1 MLEMC
6 CSPESVKVPICCS
19 LRTVMDTDMYLVP
32 DYPECPTLYSTSI
45 YLWGLKSMQFEL
57 LRKKHVFGRT
67 SWILQAAIL
76 EFCVDS
82 IILRKSGIGRVYV
95 PSFMLVS
102 QLYRILAIFC
112 NYPCS
117 PESVKA
123 PICCISRTVRATDM
137 SWYQNIRNAQLYI
150 HLQYIYGT

>member
-1 MLEMC
+1 
-6 CSPESVKVPICCS
+6 
-19 LRTVMDTDMYLVP
+19 
-32 DYPECPTLYSTSI
+32 
-45 YLWGLKSMQFEL
+45 MQFEL

-102 QLYRILAIFC
+102 PSERSWLYFAVIRCTIMD
-112 NYPCS
+112 NYGQVPLR
-117 PESVKA
+117 P
-123 PICCISRTVRATDM
+123 
-137 SWYQNIRNAQLYI
+137 
-150 HLQYIYGT
+150 